1 MTDSKLLLRKT
12 INHIHPIEE
21 EDFELFYALLN
32 PFSAKRKEILTH
44 SGTEEKYLYF
54 VIEGLQ
60 RMYYLDE
67 QNREATLLF
76 TYSGNFG
83 GVLDS
88 MMNHKPSK
96 FYYETLSPSTFL
108 RASFQQV
115 ETLAQSSSE
124 ISSLLQ
130 KGLIGAFSGVLER
143 LLEIQCF
150 SSEEKF
156 KQLLQRSP
164 HILQIVPHKYLANY
178 IGIDVSNFSKL
189 MNSVKI

>member
-1 MTDSKLLLRKT
+1 MSESKLLLQKT
-12 INHIHPIEE
+12 INNIHPLTE
-21 EDFELFYALLN
+21 EDFKQFYALLK

-44 SGTEEKYLYF
+44 AGTEEKYLYF
-54 VIEGLQ
+54 VVDGLQ

-76 TYSGNFG
+76 TYTGNFG

-115 ETLAQSSSE
+115 ESLAQSNPE
-124 ISSLLQ
+124 IGILIQ

-143 LLEIQCF
+143 LVEIQCF

-156 KQLLQRSP
+156 RQLLQRSP

-189 MNSVKI
+189 VNSVRI

>member
-1 MTDSKLLLRKT
+1 MPQSKLLLQKT
-12 INHIHPIEE
+12 INNIHPLSE
-21 EDFELFYALLN
+21 EDFEQFYALLK
-32 PFSAKRKEILTH
+32 PFSAKRKEVLTFA
-44 SGTEEKYLYF
+44 GTEEKYLYF
-54 VIEGLQ
+54 VVEGLQ

-76 TYSGNFG
+76 TYAGNFG

-88 MMNHKPSK
+88 MMNRHPSK

-108 RASFQQV
+108 RASFQQI
-115 ETLAQSSSE
+115 ELLAKTNPNIE
-124 ISSLLQ
+124 LLLR
-130 KGLIGAFSGVLER
+130 KGLTGALSGVLER
-143 LLEIQCF
+143 LVEIQCF

-189 MNSVKI
+189 VNSVKI

>member
-1 MTDSKLLLRKT
+1 MSKSKLLLQKT
-12 INHIHPIEE
+12 INNIHSLKE
-21 EDFELFYALLN
+21 EDFEGFYALLK
-32 PFSAKRKEILTH
+32 PFSAKRKEVLTIA
-44 SGTEEKYLYF
+44 GTVEKYLYF

-88 MMNHKPSK
+88 MMNHKTSR

-115 ETLAQSSSE
+115 ETLAQSNPE
-124 ISSLLQ
+124 IELLLK

-143 LLEIQCF
+143 LVEIQCF

-189 MNSVKI
+189 VNSVKI